1 MWFKTLADSLEQLE
15 ATRSRLTAVTI
26 IAQLLER
33 AGPGAIGPVVYL
45 LQGQLRP
52 PYEGVEVGVGSK
64 LLMRVLAE
72 AYQTSSAAV
81 DRRLRKA
88 GDLGLVA
95 ERLAPVGQRPA
106 LRIHAVYRAMLRT
119 AQVTGAGSVDRKVML
134 LAALLRRAT
143 ATEAKYFVRILQGRL
158 RLGVGDQTILVATA
172 VAALGDAGK
181 RAVVEHAY
189 NVRSDLGGVARLA
202 LSGGERALKRIGP
215 RPGIPVRPALAQRL
229 RSAEDII
236 ERLGTVQAE
245 PKFDGLRLQLHRDG
259 ARVWVF
265 SRRLENVTRMFPDLA
280 GALLR
285 QLKTRRAIL
294 EGEAMVHNPASGEF
308 LPFQVT
314 MTRKRKLGIAEAAER
329 HPLRLFAFDLLYAD
343 GRNYIP
349 RPQRERSRRLRQLLR
364 CTADDPL
371 TVTETLTTDRAGVL
385 QDYFDEMIERGLE
398 GIVAKRPDA
407 PYHPGAREYTWV
419 KLKRAYQQKLR
430 DTVDLVIVGYL
441 SGRVKRAAL
450 GIGSLLGAVYD
461 PVHDRFRTVAKIG
474 SGPSEQQWRELHR
487 QLQRKAVRSRPRRVD
502 SRVVPDVWV
511 EPTYVIEVLAD
522 EVTRSPSHTCGQSG
536 DAPGYALRF
545 PRMLNGVR
553 TDKAPEDATTEHEI
567 LELAGLQRK
576 AVGSA
581 HEARASRPRSR
592 ASANSRTTTLMP
604 ATARRKRGAAPK
616 SAHRHQSSREHPSYR

>member
-1 MWFKTLADSLEQLE
+1 MRFQTLAASLEQLE
-15 ATRSRLTAVTI
+15 ATRSRLTAVRI
-26 IAQLLER
+26 IAQLLQQ
-33 AGPGAIGPVVYL
+33 AGPGSIEPIVYL

-52 PYEGVEVGVGSK
+52 AYEGVELGLGAK
-64 LLMRVLAE
+64 LLVRVLAE
-72 AYQTSSAAV
+72 AYRKSPAV
-81 DRRLRKA
+81 VERRLRTA

-95 ERLAPVGQRPA
+95 GSLAPIGRRAVLRLQEVHRA
-106 LRIHAVYRAMLRT
+106 LLHAAR
-119 AQVTGAGSVDRKVML
+119 VTGAGSVDRKVRL

-143 ATEAKYFVRILQGRL
+143 ATEAKYVVRILQGRL

-172 VAALGDAGK
+172 LAALGDGRK
-181 RAVVEHAY
+181 RALVEHAY
-189 NVRSDLGGVARLA
+189 NVRCDLGSVAHLA

-245 PKFDGLRLQLHRDG
+245 PKFDGFRLQLHRDAG
-259 ARVWVF
+259 HVWVF
-265 SRRLENVTRMFPDLA
+265 SRRLENVTNMFPDLA
-280 GALLR
+280 AALRR
-285 QLKTRRAIL
+285 QLKARRAIL
-294 EGEAMVHNPASGEF
+294 EGEAMVYDPASGEF

-314 MTRKRKLGIAEAAER
+314 MTRKRKTGIAEAAER

-349 RPQRERSRRLRQLLR
+349 RAQRERSRRLRQLLR
-364 CTADDPL
+364 RRVDDPIAVAE
-371 TVTETLTTDRAGVL
+371 TVTTDQAGEL
-385 QDYFDEMIERGLE
+385 QAYFDGMIERGLE

-430 DTVDLVIVGYL
+430 DTVDLVIVGFL
-441 SGRVKRAAL
+441 AGRGKRAPL

-461 PVHDRFRTVAKIG
+461 PEHDRFRTVAKIG

-487 QLQRKAVRSRPRRVD
+487 QLQRQAVRSRPRRVD

-511 EPTYVIEVLAD
+511 EPTYVVEVLAD
-522 EVTRSPSHTCGQSG
+522 EVTRSPTHTCGQSG

-553 TDKAPEDATTEHEI
+553 TDRAPEDATTEQEI
-567 LELAGLQRK
+567 LELAALQRRG
-576 AVGSA
+576 AAAQDV
-581 HEARASRPRSR
+581 RASRPRSR
-592 ASANSRTTTLMP
+592 ASAKSRTTTLIPTM
-604 ATARRKRGAAPK
+604 ARRKRGASP
-616 SAHRHQSSREHPSYR
+616 